1 MPMPTSKVRYII
13 VKRFKEHEC
22 YRRKIIFLLLEI
34 STVNYFL
41 EIRGEWG
48 GRDANASRGW
58 KPGGRI
64 NMLLVVVVAVI
75 VVVVVFC
82 F

>member
-1 MPMPTSKVRYII
+1 M
-13 VKRFKEHEC
+13 F
-22 YRRKIIFLLLEI
+22 FLLLEI

-64 NMLLVVVVAVI
+64 NIVA
-75 VVVVVFC
+75 VVVVVVLSLIVVGMLLLLLLFVGPKSIQ
-82 F
+82 